1 MWAKGLVVFRV
12 SKILAVWHKL
22 TLTARRFAPENP
34 FITNKVLTATILSL
48 SLLITFGLPDV
59 LQAQTPAQKTAA
71 TGTVTAA
78 KGKGFG
84 RVVFSLDRLPKYT
97 YNLTG
102 TILVIKFQE
111 KIDVN
116 VGLVPDKLEEY
127 ISVARRDPDGL
138 ALRFALTDTYKIN
151 LTEVGGNLFL
161 DIMPTNWVGMP
172 PSLPKQVL
180 KELSRVAELAQI
192 KAEEEAKQLEEAKKK
207 NKVKVRVALH
217 PTFGRIVFDW
227 NVFTT
232 VKMTRDGD
240 KISIKF
246 GKLAKIDLSQLRVDP
261 PPFLNKIAIIN
272 NDTGLEIELLVHPQ
286 AKARGF
292 REGND
297 FVLDL
302 SGPDASLDLSARDA
316 RKKIAERFKIQNQ
329 AGERT
334 AKKKQLSPQEMNA
347 AGYKNEI
354 ENKDNLKAQDKKEFD
369 VPVKVKTLLFD
380 PEHIE
385 RNEFGDLEDTYESDG
400 EGFTFHQVWRGAQKK
415 NKKKKKDKR
424 LGRKFVKNNN
434 SSDTDED
441 EKEKAV
447 NQVKDINV
455 INASVKSSGKTME
468 MSFPFSSPIAS
479 AIFQRGKTVF
489 VVLDTD
495 KDIDLRRLKKN
506 SKGMITSTSLDDSSG
521 VQVARIHLAK
531 SWISYARLTDKGWHV
546 IVGDMVRGDLKPL
559 HIQRTLRSDKRSAMT
574 IQYPKPGHVYW
585 IKDPDLKDDL
595 IVVTGFGPTRGFV
608 KEQNF
613 VEHKILETAHGIV
626 LKPLSEDLSVR
637 LRVDEVIISRKDGLN
652 ISSNDVYHHLS
663 RIKPRRRHNTSRAG
677 FIDFKNWQRG
687 GAGNFMNSVSRL
699 ERQIT
704 ASPPAQ
710 RNRLRTQLA
719 RLYLANEMAP
729 ESLGV
734 VKQIISNDA
743 TAGNDP
749 AINILRGAANVMLRR
764 NEDARENLGNHS
776 LAFDKNAALWR
787 GYLAV
792 NEKDWPD
799 ALKQFTEG
807 KAEIPKYPPLIQAK
821 FRLQEAKAALAVKQL
836 RRAADS
842 LDAMPKARLPKKIR
856 AEADLLRGRYFELVG
871 MDNEAQEAFRR
882 VIRTDTGELSAEAE
896 YLKINMQLKNKK
908 ITEDQAIKAL
918 ERLSIIWRGDENEL
932 HTLHRLA
939 ELYAK
944 NKDYRAAFQIMK
956 NTIIAFPDAKEA
968 LQIQDEMK
976 EVFTDLFLYGKA
988 DDLSPIKAL
997 GLYYDYKELT
1007 PIGRLGDELIRR
1019 LAGRLIK
1026 VELLDQAT
1034 ELLDYQIKNRLNGI
1048 ARAQVA
1054 ARLALV
1060 HLMNRKPAL
1069 ALRTIRDT
1077 RQPDLPKSLKRRR
1090 DILEARSLGEMGR
1103 VENTIDI
1110 LSQLDGYEIAR
1121 LRADAYWTA
1130 HRWQRAG
1137 ELLEEMLSSRWQ
1149 DEAPLDTTERFDVLR
1164 AAISYSLSEDQFA
1177 LDRLRKK
1184 YYNKMLKGPDAEAF
1198 ILVTSP
1204 IKKRGPEFN
1213 QLAKEIASV
1222 DTLDAFIKEFRDRFN
1237 IIDGKATSD
1246 NKKG

>member
-1 MWAKGLVVFRV
+1 MLRIV
-12 SKILAVWHKL
+12 KILAGWRKL
-22 TLTARRFAPENP
+22 VFAAKYDISDGY
-34 FITNKVLTATILSL
+34 FIANKILISL
-48 SLLITFGLPDV
+48 FISSAILLAGSSINQLN
-59 LQAQTPAQKTAA
+59 AQPKKTAA

-102 TILVIKFQE
+102 TILVIKFE
-111 KIDVN
+111 ERIDVN
-116 VGLVPDKLEEY
+116 VGLVPDKLDEY

-151 LTEVGGNLFL
+151 LTDVGGNLFL
-161 DIMPTNWVGMP
+161 DIMPVNWVGMP

-192 KAEEEAKQLEEAKKK
+192 KAEEEAKQLEEARKK

-240 KISIKF
+240 KIRIKF
-246 GKLAKIDLSQLRVDP
+246 GKLGKMDLSQLRVDP
-261 PPFLNKIAIIN
+261 PPFLNKIAIIK
-272 NDTGLEIELLVHPQ
+272 NDTGLEVELLVHPQ

-302 SGPDASLDLSARDA
+302 SGPDASLDLSAKDA

-329 AGERT
+329 TDQRT
-334 AKKKQLSPQEMNA
+334 GDKKQLSPQEMNA
-347 AGYKNEI
+347 AGYKNEV
-354 ENKDNLKAQDKKEFD
+354 ENRENLQEKDKKEFD
-369 VPVKVKTLLFD
+369 VPVKVKSLLFD

-385 RNEFGDLEDTYESDG
+385 RNEFGDLDDTYEADG
-400 EGFTFHQVWRGAQKK
+400 EGFSFHQVWRGEQKN
-415 NKKKKKDKR
+415 NKKKKKKSR
-424 LGRKFVKNNN
+424 FGRKIAKGKNPDNA
-434 SSDTDED
+434 DEEKD
-441 EKEKAV
+441 EKNRIIKTK
-447 NQVKDINV
+447 KDIN
-455 INASVKSSGKTME
+455 IITASVKSTGKTME
-468 MSFPFSSPIAS
+468 MSFPFKSPIAS
-479 AIFQRGKTVF
+479 TIFQRGKTVF

-495 KDIDLRRLKKN
+495 KEVDLQRLKMN
-506 SKGMITSTSLDDSSG
+506 SKGMITSATSDDSAG
-521 VQVARIHLAK
+521 VQVVRVKLAK
-531 SWISYARLTDKGWHV
+531 PWISYSRLTDKGWNV

-559 HIQRTLRSDKRSAMT
+559 LIQRTLRSDKRSVMT

-585 IKDPDLKDDL
+585 IKDPDLRDDL

-608 KEQNF
+608 KEQTF
-613 VEHKILETAHGIV
+613 VEHKILESAHGIV

-637 LRVDEVIISRKDGLN
+637 LRVDEVIISRKEGLN
-652 ISSNDVYHHLS
+652 ISSNDVYHHLA
-663 RIKPRRRHNTSRAG
+663 RIKPKRRANASVAG

-687 GAGNFMNSVSRL
+687 GSGNFMHSVSRL

-704 ASPPAQ
+704 SAPPAQ

-719 RLYLANEMAP
+719 RLYLAHKLAP

-734 VKQIISNDA
+734 VKQIISADA

-749 AINILRGAANVMLRR
+749 TINILRGAANVMLHR
-764 NEDARENLGNHS
+764 NEDAREDLENHS

-792 NEKDWPD
+792 NEKKWPD

-807 KAEIPKYPPLIQAK
+807 KEEIPKYPPFMQAT

-842 LDAMPKARLPKKIR
+842 LDAMPKSRLPKKIR
-856 AEADLLRGRYFELVG
+856 AESDLLRGRYFSLVG
-871 MDNEAQEAFRR
+871 MENEALEAFNR

-896 YLKINMQLKNKK
+896 YNKINLQLTNKK

-939 ELYAK
+939 ELYAN
-944 NKDYRAAFQIMK
+944 NKDYRSAFQIMK
-956 NTIIAFPDAKEA
+956 NTIIAFPSAKEA

-1019 LAGRLIK
+1019 LAGRLIQ
-1026 VELLDQAT
+1026 VELLDQAA

-1054 ARLALV
+1054 ARLAMV

-1137 ELLEEMLSSRWQ
+1137 ELLEEMLSTRWQ
-1149 DEAPLDTTERFDVLR
+1149 DETPLDTTERFDVLR

-1222 DTLDAFIKEFRDRFN
+1222 DTLDAFIKEFRARFN
-1237 IIDGKATSD
+1237 IIDGKATSGA
-1246 NKKG
+1246 KKEG